1 MSPDAMSDDQRCSRV
16 SAALGEPMA
25 GSAATSRSWLC
36 LEQSGPWGRDALV
49 DNHLSDGVG
58 AKLAEAVED
67 TGVRMLLI
75 RRPGRHAD
83 RHLPGPHRVYLAHT
97 APGATWL
104 ERTDVLDPTELLTL
118 DFAAIGAGR
127 RPGIGVSST
136 DPVLVVCTNGRRDV
150 CCALYGRPIAT
161 ALAATHGDAVWEG
174 THLGGH
180 RFSPTALLLP
190 TGYAYGRLDAAS
202 AAALLADP
210 RVVTDRCRGRST
222 WTDRGQ
228 VAELRVRE
236 LTGDGDPDAVRV
248 DAVDADDVLVRH
260 RDGREWTVT
269 VVERTSGVGRAASCG
284 KAPTPATVL
293 QVTAVT
299 EIGA

>member
-1 MSPDAMSDDQRCSRV
+1 MSDDQRCSV
-16 SAALGEPMA
+16 ASAALGEPVA
-25 GSAATSRSWLC
+25 GSAATSRGWLC
-36 LEQSGPWGRDALV
+36 LEQPGPWGRDALV
-49 DNHLSDGVG
+49 DNHLADGVG
-58 AKLAEAVED
+58 AKLAEAVEGS
-67 TGVRMLLI
+67 GVRMLLI

-83 RHLPGPHRVYLAHT
+83 RHLPRPHRVYLAHT
-97 APGATWL
+97 APGDTWL
-104 ERTDVLDPTELLTL
+104 ERTDILDPTELLDL
-118 DFAAIGAGR
+118 DFAAIGAGE
-127 RPGIGVSST
+127 RPHLGTPST

-161 ALAATHGDAVWEG
+161 ELAATHGDAVWEG

-202 AAALLADP
+202 GAALLTEP

-236 LTGDGDPDAVRV
+236 LTGEGDPDVLHV
-248 DAVDADDVLVRH
+248 EVGTGDDVVVRH
-260 RDGREWTVT
+260 RDGRRWTVT
-269 VVERTSGVGRAASCG
+269 VVARTVGPDRAASCG
-284 KAPTPATVL
+284 KAPTPS
-293 QVTAVT
+293 TAMHVAAVN